1 MPGISGYEL
10 CARVKNNPEQCHI
23 PVVLLTAKTA
33 MPDQIE
39 GLEQGANAYICKPF
53 NADYLLLTIRN
64 ILKNKEILRKYFST
78 PRKKA
83 GDSIPVTL
91 NRYDQIFM
99 DKLTLLLETKLSDPD
114 LNIDYLT
121 RELGFSRTVFYRKI
135 KGLTGISP
143 NEFLKNYRLKRAA
156 EKISNDSASLIE
168 VSEQTGFSSYSYFSK
183 SFKKHFGVTPTD
195 YGKM

>member
-1 MPGISGYEL
+1 
-10 CARVKNNPEQCHI
+10 
-23 PVVLLTAKTA
+23 
-33 MPDQIE
+33 
-39 GLEQGANAYICKPF
+39 
-53 NADYLLLTIRN
+53 
-64 ILKNKEILRKYFST
+64 
-78 PRKKA
+78 
-83 GDSIPVTL
+83 
-91 NRYDQIFM
+91 M